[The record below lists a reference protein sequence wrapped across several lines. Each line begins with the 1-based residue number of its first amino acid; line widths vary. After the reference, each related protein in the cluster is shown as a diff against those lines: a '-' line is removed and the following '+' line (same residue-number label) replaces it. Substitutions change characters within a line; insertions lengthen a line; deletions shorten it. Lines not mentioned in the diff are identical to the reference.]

1 MKLMSAS
8 VSLSSSAPGNL
19 LPLKALCTGQRV
31 VVVVAR
37 VAVSSDGKF
46 VAAIAIE
53 GQTTLRVFLCDYAM
67 MRANS
72 WAGWH
77 PLNVSLTFGQ

>member
-1 MKLMSAS
+1 MVKLMLAA

-19 LPLKALCTGQRV
+19 RPLKALCTGQRV
-31 VVVVAR
+31 VVVV
-37 VAVSSDGKF
+37 VAPVVASSDGKF

-53 GQTTLRVFLCDYAM
+53 GQTKLRLFLCNCTM

-72 WAGWH
+72 WASY
-77 PLNVSLTFGQ
+77 VSLICGQ

>member
-53 GQTTLRVFLCDYAM
+53 GRQTTLGVFLCNCTIGGESEQLDWLA
-67 MRANS
+67 
-72 WAGWH
+72 
-77 PLNVSLTFGQ
+77 PFKC